1 MRNLARDTQRLVR
14 ASDVALGPHGLNA
27 AGFGPRRSAELWQR
41 HMSRPSDVP
50 AEGLRF
56 GLSMLLLTVTCMAIL
71 STGARV
77 TPTGFILRRT
87 PLQILRESET
97 QGATDFAPGTSGGAP
112 TYWLYHDFHREV
124 PAQVEA
130 TGWILAGNAADA
142 AERAAAHHERWKETG
157 KPEATDAVSIPN
169 WGRAEILENI
179 ARLLTDA
186 YALQY

>member
-1 MRNLARDTQRLVR
+1 
-14 ASDVALGPHGLNA
+14 
-27 AGFGPRRSAELWQR
+27 
-41 HMSRPSDVP
+41 
-50 AEGLRF
+50 
-56 GLSMLLLTVTCMAIL
+56 MLLLTVTCMAIL

-130 TGWILAGNAADA
+130 TGWILAGNAPDA
-142 AERAAAHHERWKETG
+142 AERAAAHHERWTEEKKG
-157 KPEATDAVSIPN
+157 DPEAASIPN
-169 WGRAEILENI
+169 WARAL
-179 ARLLTDA
+179 RLLTDA